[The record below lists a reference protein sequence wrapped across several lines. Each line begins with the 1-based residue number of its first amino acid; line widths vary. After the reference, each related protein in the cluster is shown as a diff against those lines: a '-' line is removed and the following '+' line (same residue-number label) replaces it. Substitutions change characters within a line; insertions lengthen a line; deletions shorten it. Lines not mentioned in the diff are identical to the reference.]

1 MERVGRAVG
10 VVLRPNSSL
19 AGVWG
24 SSGLA
29 SGGSGWGLRIP
40 LSLCACHSA
49 REKCDGAQCK
59 GPRAI
64 PSHARTRVRCYK

>member
-10 VVLRPNSSL
+10 VALRPNSSL

-29 SGGSGWGLRIP
+29 SGGSGWGLCGSP
-40 LSLCACHSA
+40 ATYDLDATDA
-49 REKCDGAQCK
+49 TENDDAD
-59 GPRAI
+59 A
-64 PSHARTRVRCYK
+64 